1 MKGEMMVKRSFT
13 PEELLTRWEARR
25 EIQNVMGK
33 MTQSY
38 LMMEEAL
45 IYDRWWSR
53 REDVCL
59 GVNTGWYKG
68 AEAVKGY
75 YDALGEKIAL
85 ASRVIAKAF
94 PEKLAGKTE
103 EELYGVGQLGVKPAD
118 TFIIEIAGDG
128 QTAKTLW
135 SLHGTYADITPSGP
149 VSYWDWGYYC
159 ADFILEDDC
168 WKIWH
173 MQYLT
178 DINSPTGGDWTAEPL
193 SFPEEPEFAAMK
205 DFVFPKPNVPAVLR
219 ENYYVGR
226 PFTETPA
233 LPEPYE
239 TFAETFS
246 YGI

>member
-1 MKGEMMVKRSFT
+1 MVRKFT
-13 PEELLTRWEARR
+13 PEELLSRWEARR
-25 EIQNVMGK
+25 EIQNIMGK
-33 MTQSY
+33 LSQSY
-38 LMMEEAL
+38 LMMEEAQ
-45 IYDRWWSR
+45 IYERWWSR

-59 GVNTGWYKG
+59 GVNSGWYNG

-85 ASRVIAKAF
+85 ASDIIAKTF
-94 PEKLAGKTE
+94 PEKLAGKSK
-103 EELYGVGQLGVKPAD
+103 EELYGVGQIGIKPID

-128 QTAKTLW
+128 QTAKGIW

-159 ADFILEDDC
+159 VDFVCEDGA

-173 MQYLT
+173 MMDLK
-178 DINSPTGGDWTAEPL
+178 DINNPTGGDWTEEPL
-193 SFPEEPEFAAMK
+193 TFPEDANFAPMK
-205 DFVFPKPNVPAVLR
+205 DFKFPQPNVPAVLR
-219 ENYYVGR
+219 EEYYPGR
-226 PFTETPA
+226 PFTETPP
-233 LPEPYE
+233 LPVPYE